1 MRHRVWKVTLAAVAV
16 LAISSAAFAQGGGV
30 TASLSGVVVDT
41 SGAILP
47 GADVTVVNDATK
59 GQFHA
64 VTNAQG
70 TFNIPS
76 LDPGTYTVTVTMMG
90 FKTKVLRDVV
100 LNAGVPSSVRPEM
113 EVGGLEEV
121 IEVRG
126 GSEIV
131 QTQTAAIS
139 TTIDVN
145 QISNLPLTNRNVLT
159 FVTNL
164 PGVSTPGG
172 SRQSQINGLP
182 RSSINITIDGMSAQ
196 DNFQM
201 GQFAG
206 DGFFARVVPRL
217 DAIEEVTVSTAAQGA
232 EATGHGAVQIRFTT
246 RSGSNTFT
254 GSSYYYLQHHRLN
267 ANTWFNNRNLAPDP
281 ATGKAPKPQN
291 VLHQPGTRVG
301 GPVVLPGLFDGRNKA
316 FFFVNYEESRSP
328 GALTR
333 NRTILHPLAQ
343 QGIFRY
349 EATGGQIREV
359 DVLALAQSRGLLA
372 TVDPTVAGV
381 LAAIRASTSGG
392 SVNPLTNPIHEQLSW
407 QVPTK
412 GLTRYPTTRMDVN
425 VTDRH
430 RLSGS
435 LNFTGLLSTPDTLN
449 NRDPFFP
456 GFSQVGAQHS
466 DRYTLQTTLRS
477 TITTNLVNELRIGR
491 TGGATLFSPEIGPAW
506 FSGAT
511 PDQGGFHLTLGAGLT
526 NPSSNSN
533 YAAREAGTRVVE
545 NTLSWMKGS
554 HSMAIGVAF
563 TRAVVWLENIQYVP
577 HLTFGV
583 APGDPAS
590 SGMFTTANFP
600 GASTTQ
606 LNQATALYALL
617 TGRVNAINAATRL
630 DEASDQYAYL
640 GRSMQRASLDDWGF
654 FISDTWRWTPNLT
667 LNLGLRYELQTPFT
681 SQNNSY
687 STSTYADVCGV
698 SGVAPQGGCNL
709 FQPGH
714 MPGKLP
720 EFQEFRK
727 GSRAYNIDYNNF
739 APNLGINWVPSPNAG
754 FFRTLL
760 GAEGDTSFRMGY
772 SLAYS
777 RPGMADFTGLY
788 GANPGVQITT
798 NRTLGLGNLNQDGLG
813 FPILLRERPRL
824 GPPEFPLTRNYPMSP
839 EATGSVNIFDPDLQV
854 PYAQTWTAGWQRK
867 LTRDIVG
874 EIRYV
879 GSRHVQGWTDY
890 NFNETNIVENGFLTE
905 FRNAQANLQANL
917 AAGRGAT
924 IRYFGEGTGT
934 HPLPTYLAHFTG
946 SSQAG
951 NPAAYTGNLWT
962 NNTFI
967 NPLAIHNPQPV
978 TAANAL
984 FNDATRRQNALDA
997 GLPANHFVVNPHAL
1011 GNARVRGNGGHTKYH
1026 ALQTEVRKRLSH
1038 GFQFGANYTY
1048 GMGWGSNRFS
1058 FRTPR
1063 ETRVDTGSP
1072 GNVVH
1077 AFKTNWIWELPFGRG
1092 RHFFTNAGGVL
1103 DRIVGGWAFDGVG
1116 RIQSGGQLNLGN
1128 VRLIGMSV
1136 KDVEKMFKLNFDH
1149 AGRVIYML
1157 PQDVIEETVK
1167 AFGVSATSATGYG
1180 AQGPPSGRYFAPANG
1195 PDCIE
1200 IAPGSGECGQGQ
1212 IVVRGPRQVRFDLS
1226 AVKRVRFVGRTTGE
1240 FRAEM
1245 LNAFNH
1251 PWFTGV
1257 TGYGTSSANNP
1268 NYATRDNYRV
1278 TGVGEN
1284 SSRIVQLVFRFSW

>member
-30 TASLSGVVVDT
+30 TATLSGVVVDT
-41 SGAILP
+41 SGAVLP
-47 GADVTVVNDATK
+47 GADVNVVNDATK
-59 GQFHA
+59 TQFHA

-76 LDPGTYTVTVTMMG
+76 LDPGTYTVTITMMG
-90 FKTKVLRDVV
+90 FKTKILRDVV
-100 LNAGVPSSVRPEM
+100 LNAGVPASVRPEM

-126 GSEIV
+126 GSQII
-131 QTQTAAIS
+131 QTQTAAVS

-145 QISNLPLTNRNVLT
+145 QISNLPLTSRNVLT

-201 GQFAG
+201 GQAGG

-267 ANTWFNNRNLAPDP
+267 ANSWFNNRNLAPDP
-281 ATGKAPKPQN
+281 ATGKAPKAEN
-291 VLHQPGTRVG
+291 ILHQPGTRVG
-301 GPVVLPGLFDGRNKA
+301 GPVVIPGLFDGRNKA

-328 GALTR
+328 SQITR
-333 NRTILHPLAQ
+333 NRTILDPLAQ
-343 QGIFRY
+343 QGLFRY
-349 EATGGQIREV
+349 EVGGQIRQV
-359 DVLALAQSRGLLA
+359 DLLALAQSRGLLA
-372 TVDPTVAGV
+372 TIDPQVASV

-392 SVNPLTNPIHEQLSW
+392 TINPLTNPIHEQLSW
-407 QVPTK
+407 QVPFK
-412 GLTRYPTTRMDVN
+412 GLTRYPTTRTDVN
-425 VTDRH
+425 VTNRH

-449 NRDPFFP
+449 GRDPFFP
-456 GFSQVGAQHS
+456 GFSQIGAQHS

-477 TITTNLVNELRIGR
+477 TITTNLVNELRIGS
-491 TGGATLFSPEIGPAW
+491 TGGATLFSPEIGPGW
-506 FSGAT
+506 FSGGT
-511 PDQGGFHLTLGAGLT
+511 PDLGGFHMTLGAGLS
-526 NPSSNSN
+526 NASSSAA
-533 YAAREAGTRVVE
+533 YAAREAGTRVAE
-545 NTLSWMKGS
+545 NSLSWMKGS

-563 TRAVVWLENIQYVP
+563 TRAVVWLENIQHVP
-577 HLTFGV
+577 NISFGV
-583 APGDPAS
+583 VTGDPAAT
-590 SGMFTTANFP
+590 GMFTTGNFP

-617 TGRVNAINAATRL
+617 TGRVSAISAATRL

-667 LNLGLRYELQTPFT
+667 LNLGLRYELQMPFT

-709 FQPGH
+709 FQPGV
-714 MPGKLP
+714 MVDKLP

-727 GSRAYNIDYNNF
+727 GSRAYNVDYNNF
-739 APNLGINWVPSPNAG
+739 APNLGINWVPSPKAG

-760 GAEGDTSFRMGY
+760 GAEGDSSFRTGY

-777 RPGMADFTGLY
+777 RPGMRDFTDVY

-813 FPILLRERPRL
+813 LPVLLRDRARL

-854 PYAQTWTAGWQRK
+854 PYAQSWTAGWQRT
-867 LTRDIVG
+867 LTRDMVG

-879 GSRHVQGWTDY
+879 GTRHVQGWTTY
-890 NFNETNIVENGFLTE
+890 NFNETNIVENNFLNE

-924 IRYFGEGTGT
+924 FRYFGEGTGT
-934 HPLPTYLAHFTG
+934 HPLPTYLAYFTG
-946 SSQAG
+946 RDASQAG
-951 NPAAYTGNLWT
+951 NPAAYTGTLWT
-962 NNTFI
+962 NNTHV
-967 NPLAIHNPQPV
+967 NPLAFRNPQPF
-978 TAANAL
+978 TAAGAL
-984 FNDATRRQNALDA
+984 FGNAGQRTNAASA

-1011 GNARVRGNGGHTKYH
+1011 GGANVNGNGGHTKYH
-1026 ALQTEVRKRLSH
+1026 SLQAEVRKRLSH

-1048 GMGWGSNRFS
+1048 GLGWASNRFS

-1063 ETRVDTGSP
+1063 QTRVDSGSP

-1077 AFKTNWIWELPFGRG
+1077 AFKTNWVWELPFGRG
-1092 RHFFTNAGGVL
+1092 RHFLGNAGGVL
-1103 DRIVGGWAFDGVG
+1103 DRIVGGWSLDGVG
-1116 RIQSGGQLNLGN
+1116 VVQTGGQINLGN
-1128 VRLIGMSV
+1128 HRLVGMSV

-1149 AGRVIYML
+1149 AGRVIFML
-1157 PQDVIEETVK
+1157 PEDVIENTVR
-1167 AFGVSATSATGYG
+1167 AFSVSATSPTGYSDRG
-1180 AQGPPSGRYFAPANG
+1180 IPEGRYFAPANG

-1200 IAPGSGECGQGQ
+1200 IAPGSGDCGQGQ
-1212 IVVRGPRQVRFDLS
+1212 IIVQGPRQVRFDLS
-1226 AVKRVRFVGRTTGE
+1226 ARKVVRVVGRTTGE

-1251 PWFTGV
+1251 PSFTGV
-1257 TGYGTSSANNP
+1257 GGIGSNP
-1268 NYATRDNYRV
+1268 DSYRV
-1278 TGVGEN
+1278 TGVREN
-1284 SSRIVQLVFRFSW
+1284 SSRIVQLVFRFNW